1 MNGAEQPSKPL
12 HRLAKGRRSRPRR
25 KLTNRE
31 GSGRDTDPL
40 KWRLQ
45 HHPLGDGNTG
55 PALVRT
61 KIAGDGDNG
70 DNGDSGPPAYPMRAG
85 DTVDALEKKGRIDH
99 KAAAGARK
107 FEAIFQAAS
116 LQGLAS
122 RDPGMMPGAHNAH
135 GGEPHR
141 ILQARDHVWAAIS
154 ALGGI
159 GTPGA
164 NIAWDVLGLGMTIK
178 AHAQRCQFGQGRS
191 LNPMTATGILVQACF
206 TLAVHYGK

>member
-1 MNGAEQPSKPL
+1 MSGA
-12 HRLAKGRRSRPRR
+12 
-25 KLTNRE
+25 
-31 GSGRDTDPL
+31 DTL
-40 KWRLQ
+40 KWRMR
-45 HHPLGDGNTG
+45 HHPLGEEG
-55 PALVRT
+55 PALQRT
-61 KIAGDGDNG
+61 KITDAGN
-70 DNGDSGPPAYPMRAG
+70 NGPPAYPMRAV

-116 LQGLAS
+116 LHGLAS
-122 RDPGMMPGAHNAH
+122 RDPCLMPGGRHTGNA
-135 GGEPHR
+135 EPHR
-141 ILQARDHVWAAIS
+141 ILHARDQVWEAVR

-178 AHAQRCQFGQGRS
+178 AHAVRCQFGNGRS